1 MMATVDKDA
10 EVFLACRTALTTAG
24 DKLLSRA
31 QEAGVV
37 RPDTSFADVGRMVG
51 GIAGIQTADR
61 EQIERILDVALD
73 GLRYTDK

>member
-1 MMATVDKDA
+1 
-10 EVFLACRTALTTAG
+10 
-24 DKLLSRA
+24 
-31 QEAGVV
+31 V

-73 GLRYTDK
+73 GLRYTR